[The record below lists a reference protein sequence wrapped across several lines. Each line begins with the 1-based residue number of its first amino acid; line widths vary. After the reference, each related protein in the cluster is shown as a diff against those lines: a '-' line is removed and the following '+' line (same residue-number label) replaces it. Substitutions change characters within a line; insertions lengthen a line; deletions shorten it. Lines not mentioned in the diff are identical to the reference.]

1 MAEKE
6 TRRSGIAG
14 RIDTETYEGHLPDVM
29 LPERRY
35 KYAFLLNVLG
45 HLGDHGS
52 KRDDAAL
59 DMIFASLADDA
70 TVLVSVYTQDVRE
83 AIKKF
88 SSHGGPLGYDVGE
101 GRVFEAS
108 ERVYELKVHRRGR
121 GRPGAGASAQKAGGR
136 KEKAAD
142 ARQHEA
148 AEAAESM
155 VPPAVIAGEL
165 WKEYRAQTAEASGKI
180 SSCEGSGQSLVLYAD
195 DIIENALMVDLEETI
210 GNIAAKRNVLTGGK
224 IVLYDRKGG
233 ESAKRLEEIIK
244 RAGPNIEVVTV
255 TKTELGIV
263 QDEDKLGGRYAA
275 AEADRVLRYA
285 KGKVGVNNV
294 LAIIRGSA
302 RQPEE
307 LIDFANNE
315 ARLPILIMEEKGAYL
330 LSRAIEIAISMKS
343 GDGASGALKKA
354 WLRTLPPFVPL
365 SVNIKEEYE
374 KGRASMPALV
384 AA

>member
-1 MAEKE
+1 MA
-6 TRRSGIAG
+6 
-14 RIDTETYEGHLPDVM
+14 
-29 LPERRY
+29 PE
-35 KYAFLLNVLG
+35 
-45 HLGDHGS
+45 
-52 KRDDAAL
+52 
-59 DMIFASLADDA
+59 
-70 TVLVSVYTQDVRE
+70 
-83 AIKKF
+83 
-88 SSHGGPLGYDVGE
+88 P
-101 GRVFEAS
+101 
-108 ERVYELKVHRRGR
+108 
-121 GRPGAGASAQKAGGR
+121 ASAELPA
-136 KEKAAD
+136 ET
-142 ARQHEA
+142 A
-148 AEAAESM
+148 AEAAEFM

-244 RAGPNIEVVTV
+244 REGPNIEVVTV

-365 SVNIKEEYE
+365 SINIKEEYE